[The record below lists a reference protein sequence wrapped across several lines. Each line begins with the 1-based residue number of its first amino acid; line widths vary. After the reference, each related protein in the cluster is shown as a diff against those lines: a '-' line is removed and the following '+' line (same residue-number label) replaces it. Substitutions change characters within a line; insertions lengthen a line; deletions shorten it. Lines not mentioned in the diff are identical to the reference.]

1 VRNFKALSLSLDR
14 RTQAIRGA
22 QIGRP
27 PRGWARSIREA
38 IGMTK
43 GQLGVRIQLSIS
55 TIDKL
60 ERSEERGAITLA
72 SLDRL
77 AAGLDCELVYA
88 LVPTRG
94 RTIDEMVRERAVGM
108 VKSTGS
114 LGAALV
120 TILCN
125 AGRRRLWR

>member
-1 VRNFKALSLSLDR
+1 
-14 RTQAIRGA
+14 
-22 QIGRP
+22 
-27 PRGWARSIREA
+27 
-38 IGMTK
+38 MTK